1 MIILLARKK
10 ALGKITDILKSR
22 FAIISNLYTNSA
34 QLALASEEGGADAI
48 ELNLNLEESGTGVR
62 YGTIDLEEHAISE
75 VIGSV
80 KVPVG
85 IRIGDTPMI
94 RREEWEKIVSTGI
107 DYVKMMAHHMP
118 SYVYNDE
125 RICKIISVGSGYVLE
140 QVEILAHD
148 GRIGAIEAA
157 IISPQV
163 FRLPLTLLDITT
175 YALITR
181 RASKPVIV
189 PTQKYI
195 EPNDL
200 RILKKIGIEG
210 LVINYT
216 ITGTEPL
223 NYTEILH
230 EYKKVA
236 EEL

>member
-1 MIILLARKK
+1 LARQK
-10 ALGKITDILKSR
+10 ALGRIADILKR
-22 FAIISNLYTNSA
+22 KFTIISNLYTNSL
-34 QLALASEEGGADAI
+34 QLASASEEGGADAI
-48 ELNLNLEESGTGVR
+48 ELNLNFEETGTGVR

-75 VIGSV
+75 IIGSV

-85 IRIGDTPMI
+85 VRIGDAPMI

-118 SYVYNDE
+118 SFIYNDE
-125 RICKIISVGSGYVLE
+125 RVCKIISVGSGYVLE

-148 GRIGAIEAA
+148 GRVSGIEAA

-189 PTQKYI
+189 PSQKYI

-200 RILKKIGIEG
+200 RILKKIGVEG

-216 ITGTEPL
+216 IIGTDPL
-223 NYTEILH
+223 GYAEILQ
-230 EYKKVA
+230 EYKRVA
-236 EEL
+236 DEL

>member
-1 MIILLARKK
+1 
-10 ALGKITDILKSR
+10 
-22 FAIISNLYTNSA
+22 
-34 QLALASEEGGADAI
+34 
-48 ELNLNLEESGTGVR
+48 
-62 YGTIDLEEHAISE
+62 
-75 VIGSV
+75 
-80 KVPVG
+80 
-85 IRIGDTPMI
+85 
-94 RREEWEKIVSTGI
+94 
-107 DYVKMMAHHMP
+107 AHHMP

-210 LVINYT
+210 IVINYT
-216 ITGTEPL
+216 IMGTEPL
-223 NYTEILH
+223 SYAGILQ

-236 EEL
+236 DEL

>member
-1 MIILLARKK
+1 
-10 ALGKITDILKSR
+10 LGRIADILKR
-22 FAIISNLYTNSA
+22 KFTIISNLYTNSL
-34 QLALASEEGGADAI
+34 QLASASEEGGADAI
-48 ELNLNLEESGTGVR
+48 ELNLNFEETGTGVR

-75 VIGSV
+75 IIGSV

-85 IRIGDTPMI
+85 VRIGDAPMI

-118 SYVYNDE
+118 SFIYNDE
-125 RICKIISVGSGYVLE
+125 RVCKIISVGSGYVLE

-148 GRIGAIEAA
+148 GRVSAIEAA

-189 PTQKYI
+189 PSQKYI

-200 RILKKIGIEG
+200 RILKKIGVEG

-216 ITGTEPL
+216 IIGTDPL
-223 NYTEILH
+223 GYAEILQ
-230 EYKKVA
+230 EYKRVA
-236 EEL
+236 DEL

>member
-1 MIILLARKK
+1 
-10 ALGKITDILKSR
+10 LGRIADILKR
-22 FAIISNLYTNSA
+22 KFTIISNLYTNSL
-34 QLALASEEGGADAI
+34 QLASASEEGGADAI
-48 ELNLNLEESGTGVR
+48 ELILNFEETGTGVR

-75 VIGSV
+75 IIGSV

-85 IRIGDTPMI
+85 VRIGDAPMI

-107 DYVKMMAHHMP
+107 DYVKMMAHHM
-118 SYVYNDE
+118 SSFIYNDE
-125 RICKIISVGSGYVLE
+125 RVCKIISVGSGYVLE

-148 GRIGAIEAA
+148 GRVSAIEAA

-189 PTQKYI
+189 PSQKYI

-200 RILKKIGIEG
+200 RILKKIGVEG

-216 ITGTEPL
+216 IIGTNPL
-223 NYTEILH
+223 GYAEILQ
-230 EYKKVA
+230 EYKRVA
-236 EEL
+236 DEL

>member
-1 MIILLARKK
+1 LARQK
-10 ALGKITDILKSR
+10 ALGRIADILKR
-22 FAIISNLYTNSA
+22 KFTIISNLYTNSL
-34 QLALASEEGGADAI
+34 QLASASEEGGADAI
-48 ELNLNLEESGTGVR
+48 ELNLNFEETGTGVR

-75 VIGSV
+75 IIGSV

-85 IRIGDTPMI
+85 VRIGDAPMI

-118 SYVYNDE
+118 SFIYNDE
-125 RICKIISVGSGYVLE
+125 RVCKIISVGSGYVLE

-148 GRIGAIEAA
+148 GRVSGIEAA

-189 PTQKYI
+189 PSQKYI

-200 RILKKIGIEG
+200 RILKKIGVEG

-216 ITGTEPL
+216 IIGTNPL
-223 NYTEILH
+223 GYAEILQ
-230 EYKKVA
+230 EYKRVA
-236 EEL
+236 DEL